1 MHSVG
6 LQDMTGEIRNIAIAI
21 IGKVGVGKTSIVRLL
36 DESVKSPGT
45 TYVVSTKDT
54 IYTFWELQ
62 TSSYEPTKLEVFS
75 SSFLRGSAPFDR
87 FLLITTDS
95 TREDVDEIKYSLR
108 FLRESFP
115 DTRFAIIANK
125 QDFADRLSASRI
137 EKMTNLPTL
146 ETSAIDI
153 SQRNRLVNFISYLIG
168 SDSGL

>member
-1 MHSVG
+1 
-6 LQDMTGEIRNIAIAI
+6 MTGEIRTIAIAT

-36 DESVKSPGT
+36 DESARSRGT
-45 TYVVSTKDT
+45 THVVDAKDT
-54 IYTFWELQ
+54 VYTFWELQ

-75 SSFLRGSAPFDR
+75 SSFLRGTKPFER
-87 FLLITTDS
+87 FLFIITDS
-95 TREDVDEIKYSLR
+95 TRENLNEVKYSLR

-125 QDFADRLSASRI
+125 QDLPRRLPASRI

-146 ETSAIDI
+146 EISAIDT
-153 SQRNRLVNFISYLIG
+153 SHRSRLVNFISYLIG